1 MAGVSIF
8 AYLLNVTVSAEQ
20 KEKCWFNITRAW
32 ALLWLKANPDGRV
45 RSFLNIYSPGV
56 HYFFIRDARVIS
68 GYSDRNEGKSLPASP
83 VHKEKKNQKQ
93 NKRQERPCSNSTW
106 LISCKFF
113 KDRKRAPSTWKVWL
127 ISSILQFTTAQLINK
142 MLVHLVRRSNLSTG
156 MNTKSLVLMQW
167 LIRAGP
173 WWTARTHLES
183 DQSKLL
189 ISKCI

>member
-1 MAGVSIF
+1 MWQFQRSRKKNADSISPEHEHYF
-8 AYLLNVTVSAEQ
+8 DLKQIQTEEFGHSWTFTVLVCTTVSSGMQEWSAAIPAEM
-20 KEKCWFNITRAW
+20 KENHCQPH
-32 ALLWLKANPDGRV
+32 L
-45 RSFLNIYSPGV
+45 S
-56 HYFFIRDARVIS
+56 IR
-68 GYSDRNEGKSLPASP
+68 
-83 VHKEKKNQKQ
+83 KNKPKTKQ

-173 WWTARTHLES
+173 WWTARMHLES